1 MLRYITLSLAVVSL
15 GLTAPLCA
23 QSRSTVTIAEL
34 DAAVEARP
42 IGNREAVREFLTT
55 DQVQVVASQMGIS
68 TADLSAQVGSLDEA
82 SLDLL
87 VQQIRDG
94 EPDLAGGDQKVVI
107 STTVALLVVI
117 IIILLAS

>member
-1 MLRYITLSLAVVSL
+1 MLRHITLSLAVVSL

-23 QSRSTVTIAEL
+23 QSRSTVTNADL

-42 IGNREAVREFLTT
+42 IGKREAVLEFLTT
-55 DQVQVVASQMGIS
+55 DQAQVAASQMGVS
-68 TADLSAQVGSLDEA
+68 TAELSAQVGSLDQA

-87 VQQIRDG
+87 VQQIGDG
-94 EPDLAGGDQKVVI
+94 EPVLAGGDSRIVI